1 MQSTKL
7 LRCQHSFYRYGLLA
21 LCDGTLGIQRTF
33 DKLRPVMI
41 HLEKKGLLRKN
52 ESRLDYHM
60 KSGTNVCIIFALGPK
75 ILMKIL
81 ITRSV

>member
-1 MQSTKL
+1 
-7 LRCQHSFYRYGLLA
+7 
-21 LCDGTLGIQRTF
+21 
-33 DKLRPVMI
+33 MI

-60 KSGTNVCIIFALGPK
+60 KSGTNTCIIFALGPK

-81 ITRSV
+81 ITRSVDVVFDRFRSSEGFCG